1 MSFFPEKGR
10 ESYLYRLSYLFPVAI
25 FGERSPGD
33 LGILFFIL
41 NVEKY
46 SYSFASFLHKLF
58 YNSRKHA
65 VKVAIRIKVRFLLF
79 AFFPLSLHS
88 TVCCTPLGS

>member
-65 VKVAIRIKVRFLLF
+65 VKSGNPDKSPISFIRLLPPFVA
-79 AFFPLSLHS
+79 
-88 TVCCTPLGS
+88 